1 MEENMEEN
9 MDTKKTRNKLLATII
24 LIVTTSG
31 IARAQEGILNAIIN
45 PLTIILVI
53 LIIVA
58 GIFLFIGLTYI
69 SRYEV
74 GIKTKKMFGAKMP
87 QGQIIARN
95 NEIGIQADTL
105 MPGLYWFNPI
115 TWKVEKEKVIVVGE
129 EEIGVVESVD
139 GEPIPMGRLLGD
151 AVACN
156 HFQDARA
163 FLNTGGKKGPQ
174 VAILRPG
181 TYRINTRAFII
192 RKKPVTK
199 IDEEMLGVAIAMDG
213 KPLPSGYII
222 APRPEDESHRYFQD
236 GQAFIN
242 TSGYRG
248 PQLDT
253 LQPGEYYI
261 NTLLFEVKEFDI
273 AEVPPGYVAVLR
285 SNVGK
290 ELARTT
296 GLPADVDKE
305 PSFKQEVHEKD
316 EVVLTLDK
324 NERGIWEKP
333 VAPGKYNMNP
343 LAFTAYLVPTSAV
356 TIDWAAG
363 PELRTEH
370 QGAPIGGMTLGSTKN
385 RAPKQEE
392 ITGIKASDFFK
403 FSQLTLTSKDGFIL
417 EADVRMIIRVRP
429 QHASFIIAR
438 FGSVPNLIEQIVHPL
453 IDSSFRNNAG
463 EKKAIE
469 FIQSRTELQKEA
481 IEKARSEFE
490 KYYVEAQN
498 LLISYIKVDPTLLK
512 TQTDK
517 EIALQQQ
524 EQFQEQAR
532 AQEENIAVQEK
543 TARAAKQKDVIDAKL
558 SKDIEEDRADA
569 ARRKAEGVRDST
581 RYEADGVAYKN
592 REEGKGLADAYRAQ
606 AEVIGADKLALIKVI
621 EQVST
626 GKIKIVPDFLIQ
638 GGSAE
643 QSGNLFNTWM
653 ANMVIEQ
660 VEKKKKQ
667 GEQQQT

>member
-1 MEENMEEN
+1 M
-9 MDTKKTRNKLLATII
+9 KKMKSKLLIAFII
-24 LIVTTSG
+24 MVAVSG
-31 IARAQEGILNAIIN
+31 TVQAQGEILNAIFN
-45 PLTIILVI
+45 PLNIVSFL
-53 LIIVA
+53 LIIGI
-58 GIFLFIGLTYI
+58 GIFLLAGLTYI

-74 GIKTKKMFGAKMP
+74 GIKTKKMLGAKMS

-95 NEIGIQADTL
+95 GEIGIQADTL
-105 MPGLYWFNPI
+105 MPGLYFFNPI
-115 TWKVEKEKVIVVGE
+115 TWRIEKEKVIVVGE

-139 GEPIPMGRLLGD
+139 GEPIQTGRLLGD
-151 AVACN
+151 AVECN
-156 HFQDARA
+156 HFQDARV
-163 FLNTGGKKGPQ
+163 FLDAGGKKGPQ

-181 TYRINTRAFII
+181 TYRINTKAFIV

-199 IDEEMLGVAIAMDG
+199 IDEERIGVAIAMDG

-222 APRPEDESHRYFQD
+222 APSPEDESHRYFQD
-236 GQAFIN
+236 GQAFV
-242 TSGYRG
+242 SAGGYRG
-248 PQLDT
+248 PQLET

-261 NTLLFEVKEFDI
+261 NPLLFEVKEFDI

-290 ELARTT
+290 ELAKTANV
-296 GLPADVDKE
+296 PVDVDKE
-305 PSFKQEVHEKD
+305 PGFRQEVHEKD
-316 EVVLTLDK
+316 EVVLTIDRS
-324 NERGIWEKP
+324 ERGIWEKP

-370 QGAPIGGMTLGSTKN
+370 QGAPVGGMTIGSTKG

-392 ITGIKASDFFK
+392 ISGTKASDFFK

-469 FIQSRTELQKEA
+469 FIQSRTELQREA
-481 IEKARSEFE
+481 IERAREEFE

-524 EQFQEQAR
+524 EQFKEQAN

-558 SKDIEEDRADA
+558 AIDIKKDLAE
-569 ARRKAEGVRDST
+569 ARRREAEGVRDAT
-581 RYEADGVAYKN
+581 KYEADGVAYKQ
-592 REEGKGLADAYRAQ
+592 REEGKGLADAYNAQ
-606 AEVIGADKLALIKVI
+606 AEVIGPDKLALIKII
-621 EQVST
+621 EQVAV
-626 GKIKIVPDFLIQ
+626 GKVQIVPDFLIQ
-638 GGSAE
+638 GSGE
-643 QSGNLFNTWM
+643 QGGNLFNAWM
-653 ANMVIEQ
+653 ANMVKDQ
-660 VEKKKKQ
+660 VEKKKKES
-667 GEQQQT
+667 EQ

>member
-1 MEENMEEN
+1 
-9 MDTKKTRNKLLATII
+9 MDTKNTKNKLLAALTLMIAASGTAQAQGIIDTILNPFTII
-24 LIVTTSG
+24 FVFIV
-31 IARAQEGILNAIIN
+31 
-45 PLTIILVI
+45 
-53 LIIVA
+53 IIVLL
-58 GIFLFIGLTYI
+58 FLLTGLTYI

-74 GIKTKKMFGAKMP
+74 GIKTKKMFGAKMS

-95 NEIGIQADTL
+95 GEIGIQADTL

-115 TWKVEKEKVIVVGE
+115 TWKIEKEKVILVGE

-139 GEPIPMGRLLGD
+139 GEAIPTGRLLGD
-151 AVACN
+151 AVECN

-163 FLNTGGKKGPQ
+163 FLDNSGKKGPQ

-181 TYRINTRAFII
+181 TYRINTRAFIV
-192 RKKPVTK
+192 RKKEVVK
-199 IDEEMLGVAIAMDG
+199 IDEERIGVAIAMDG
-213 KPLPSGYII
+213 KPLPSGLII
-222 APRPEDESHRYFQD
+222 APKPVDESHRFFQD

-242 TSGYRG
+242 TDGYRG
-248 PQLDT
+248 PQLET

-261 NTLLFEVKEFDI
+261 NPLLFEVKEFDV
-273 AEVPPGYVAVLR
+273 AEVPPGYVAVIR
-285 SNVGK
+285 SNVGE
-290 ELARTT
+290 ELTKSGTPSAT
-296 GLPADVDKE
+296 DEE
-305 PSFKQEVHEKD
+305 PGFKQEIHEKD
-316 EVVLTLDK
+316 EVVLTTNR

-333 VAPGKYNMNP
+333 VAPGKYNLNP

-370 QGAPIGGMTLGSTKN
+370 QGAPVGGMTIGSTKS

-392 ITGIKASDFFK
+392 ISGTKASDFFK

-469 FIQSRTELQKEA
+469 FIQSRTELQREA
-481 IEKARSEFE
+481 IEKARAEFE

-517 EIALQQQ
+517 EIAIQQQ
-524 EQFQEQAR
+524 EQFQQQAN
-532 AQEENIAVQEK
+532 AQEENIALQEK
-543 TARAAKQKDVIDAKL
+543 SARAAKQKDVIDAKL
-558 SKDIEEDRADA
+558 AIDIKKDLAE
-569 ARRKAEGVRDST
+569 ARRKEAEGVRDST
-581 RYEADGVAYKN
+581 KYEADGEAYKN
-592 REEGKGLADAYRAQ
+592 RETGKGIADAYKAQ

-626 GKIKIVPDFLIQ
+626 GKIKIVPDFLITGDQQ
-638 GGSAE
+638 G
-643 QSGNLFNTWM
+643 GNLFNAWM
-653 ANMVIEQ
+653 ANMVKDQ
-660 VEKKKKQ
+660 VEKKK
-667 GEQQQT
+667 E

>member
-1 MEENMEEN
+1 
-9 MDTKKTRNKLLATII
+9 MDTKKMKNKLFIALI
-24 LIVTTSG
+24 LMIAISG
-31 IARAQEGILNAIIN
+31 TAQAQETQGIIDTVLN
-45 PLTIILVI
+45 PFTIILVF
-53 LIIVA
+53 IVIVVVLFLLS
-58 GIFLFIGLTYI
+58 GIVYI

-115 TWKVEKEKVIVVGE
+115 TWKIEKEKVTLVGE
-129 EEIGVVESVD
+129 TEIGVVESVD
-139 GEPIPMGRLLGD
+139 GEPIPTGRLLGD
-151 AVACN
+151 AVECN
-156 HFQDARA
+156 NFQDARA
-163 FLNTGGKKGPQ
+163 FLDNLGKKGPQ

-192 RKKPVTK
+192 RKKEVTK
-199 IDEEMLGVAIAMDG
+199 IDEERLGVAIAMDG
-213 KPLPSGYII
+213 KPLPSGFII
-222 APRPEDESHRYFQD
+222 APKPADETHRYFQD

-242 TSGYRG
+242 SSGYRG
-248 PQLDT
+248 PQLET

-261 NTLLFEVKEFDI
+261 NPLLFEVKEFDI
-273 AEVPPGYVAVLR
+273 AEVPPGYVAVIR
-285 SNVGK
+285 SNVGE
-290 ELARTT
+290 ELAKSS
-296 GLPADVDKE
+296 GVPSEVDKE
-305 PSFKQEVHEKD
+305 PSFRQEVHEKD
-316 EVVLTLDK
+316 EVVLTTDK
-324 NERGIWEKP
+324 NQRGIWEKP
-333 VAPGKYNMNP
+333 VAPGKYNLNP
-343 LAFTAYLVPTSAV
+343 LAFTPYLVPTSAV

-363 PELRTEH
+363 PEIRTEH
-370 QGAPIGGMTLGSTKN
+370 QGVALGGMTLGSTKG

-392 ITGIKASDFFK
+392 ITGVKASDFFK

-429 QHASFIIAR
+429 QHASFVIAR

-469 FIQSRTELQKEA
+469 FIQSRTELQREA

-558 SKDIEEDRADA
+558 SKDIEADRADA
-569 ARRKAEGVRDST
+569 ARRKAEGVRDAT
-581 RYEADGVAYKN
+581 KYEADGKAYEN
-592 REEGKGLADAYRAQ
+592 IQTGEGLAKAYEAQ
-606 AEVIGADKLALIKVI
+606 AKVVGPNNLATLKIM
-621 EQVST
+621 EQVAT

-638 GGSAE
+638 GGSD
-643 QSGNLFNTWM
+643 QSGNLFQAWM
-653 ANMVIEQ
+653 ANMVKDQ
-660 VEKKKKQ
+660 VEKKKVEKKD
-667 GEQQQT
+667 E

>member
-1 MEENMEEN
+1 
-9 MDTKKTRNKLLATII
+9 MDMKKMKSKLLVAII
-24 LIVTTSG
+24 LMIVASG
-31 IARAQEGILNAIIN
+31 TAQAQGIIDMVLS
-45 PLTIILVI
+45 PFTIILVFVV
-53 LIIVA
+53 IIVL
-58 GIFLFIGLTYI
+58 IFLFIGLTYI

-115 TWKVEKEKVIVVGE
+115 TWKIEKEQVTVVKE
-129 EEIGVVESVD
+129 TEIGVVESVD
-139 GEPIPMGRLLGD
+139 GEPIPTGRLLGD
-151 AVACN
+151 AVECN
-156 HFQDARA
+156 NYQDTRA
-163 FLNTGGKKGPQ
+163 FLDNLGKKGPQ

-192 RKKPVTK
+192 RKKEVTK
-199 IDEEMLGVAIAMDG
+199 IDEERLGVAIAMDG
-213 KPLPSGYII
+213 KPLPSGFII
-222 APRPEDESHRYFQD
+222 APKPVDESHRYFQD

-242 TSGYRG
+242 TGGFRG
-248 PQLDT
+248 PQLET
-253 LQPGEYYI
+253 MQPGEYYI
-261 NTLLFEVKEFDI
+261 NPLLFEVKEFDI
-273 AEVPPGYVAVLR
+273 AEVPPGYVAVIR
-285 SNVGK
+285 SNVGE
-290 ELARTT
+290 ELAKSSV
-296 GLPADVDKE
+296 LPSEVDKE
-305 PSFKQEVHEKD
+305 PSFRQEVHEKD
-316 EVVLTLDK
+316 EVVLTTNK
-324 NERGIWEKP
+324 NQRGIWEKP
-333 VAPGKYNMNP
+333 VAPGKYNLNP

-363 PELRTEH
+363 PETRTEH
-370 QGAPIGGMTLGSTKN
+370 QGAPVGGTTLGSTRG

-392 ITGIKASDFFK
+392 IIGTKASDFFK

-429 QHASFIIAR
+429 QHASFVIAR

-481 IEKARSEFE
+481 IDKAREEFE

-524 EQFQEQAR
+524 EQFKEQAN

-558 SKDIEEDRADA
+558 SKDIEADRADA

-581 RYEADGVAYKN
+581 KYEADGEAYKN
-592 REEGKGLADAYRAQ
+592 RETGKGLADAYEAQ
-606 AEVIGADKLALIKVI
+606 AKVIGPDKLALIKVI

-626 GKIKIVPDFLIQ
+626 GKIKIVPDFLITGDQQ
-638 GGSAE
+638 G
-643 QSGNLFNTWM
+643 GNLFNAWM
-653 ANMVIEQ
+653 ANMVKDQ
-660 VEKKKKQ
+660 VEKKKEEKK
-667 GEQQQT
+667 EE